1 VVQKTELGVPIF
13 VEVPDSLKSVS
24 LIEEDSKRFPDT
36 SGWGYAQ
43 FWYAAAASD
52 TFKPFGSDASFGK
65 KVRRCVRGRL
75 AEVARRARGGIF
87 CGCAKMR
94 VHARNMEHSG

>member
-1 VVQKTELGVPIF
+1 M
-13 VEVPDSLKSVS
+13 EVPDSLKSVS